1 MNPAAQYAK
10 ALHQLVSKSPT
21 EGKRYLASL
30 RETLAERGHTRL
42 MPRVY
47 AEYEKLLLREE
58 RTKRFLKET
67 PERARTRA
75 LAELY
80 RTLIRS

>member
-1 MNPAAQYAK
+1 MKLALHYAK
-10 ALHQLVSKSPT
+10 ALHQLVSKNPT
-21 EGKRYLASL
+21 EGRRYLASL
-30 RETLAERGHTRL
+30 RKTLAQRGHTRL
-42 MPRVY
+42 LPCVY

-67 PERARTRA
+67 LERARTRA